1 MEIRVLQYFLTVVRE
16 ESISRAAEALHITQP
31 TLSRQLAQLEEETG
45 VQLFKRGAR
54 RIALTQEGMLLRR
67 RAEEIVELVER
78 TRAELPLQDKEVE
91 GLVTLGVGE
100 VAGLEILTRL
110 CGTFREAHPKVSFDL
125 YTATADAV
133 QERMEHGLVD
143 IGLLLEPV
151 DMEKFEYL
159 RLPVRERY
167 ALLMRPDDPLAQKA
181 HVTREDLAGLPLM
194 LPQRLNVQSE
204 LANWFGK
211 GLEALDI
218 AFTGNLKSSKLPAV
232 HQGWGYAIVVEG
244 APGVL
249 NPDYVVSRP
258 LYPELTAG
266 TVLAWKR
273 GQTFGRATEKFIEH
287 IRCFSG
293 MDQP

>member
-1 MEIRVLQYFLTVVRE
+1 MDLLLVGGGGREHALLKALLKCRGVDKVYVLPGNGAMAGNGVRCVP
-16 ESISRAAEALHITQP
+16 IQP
-31 TLSRQLAQLEEETG
+31 TQITE
-45 VQLFKRGAR
+45 
-54 RIALTQEGMLLRR
+54 IADFASSHQ
-67 RAEEIVELVER
+67 V
-78 TRAELPLQDKEVE
+78 D
-91 GLVTLGVGE
+91 
-100 VAGLEILTRL
+100 
-110 CGTFREAHPKVSFDL
+110 F
-125 YTATADAV
+125 AV
-133 QERMEHGLVD
+133 
-143 IGLLLEPV
+143 IG
-151 DMEKFEYL
+151 
-159 RLPVRERY
+159 
-167 ALLMRPDDPLAQKA
+167 PDDPLAQKA